1 MENKEVW
8 KIQGS
13 RVFGNGRSYN
23 CTNNVTAKE
32 LQCTL
37 NTYEKAIQTES
48 TITDQYDK
56 ITKQII
62 QLKLSIN
69 ILTDEINTLQGMIKN
84 ESSD

>member
-1 MENKEVW
+1 MSEKWN
-8 KIQGS
+8 IQGS
-13 RVFGNGRSYN
+13 RVYSNGEGKSYN
-23 CTNNVTAKE
+23 CTNIVTAKE

-37 NTYEKAIQTES
+37 NKYENTIQQYNSIEK
-48 TITDQYDK
+48 QYDA